1 MPQPFTVILVDLDGT
16 VMESALGIT
25 RSLSIAIEELGFPVP
40 PPSRLIEFVGPP
52 IYDGLRDVAGVTGAD
67 AEAVL
72 ERYRERYRTI
82 GAFEAEP
89 YPGVREA
96 LTALRE
102 LAPLAI
108 ATSKPESIAISILER
123 FELSSLFTVIAGA
136 SDDEKRSAKADVITR
151 ALELLVE
158 AGIDVTRPVMIGDR
172 IHDVEGAAE
181 HGIPA
186 IVAGWG
192 YGAPEE
198 AAGAIA
204 IADAVSDLP
213 GLVAAGAPALDG
225 SESGAR

>member
-1 MPQPFTVILVDLDGT
+1 MTQPFSVILVDLDGT

-40 PPSRLIEFVGPP
+40 PPSRLVEFVGPP
-52 IYDGLRDVAGVTGAD
+52 IYDGLRDVAGLTGAD

-72 ERYRERYRTI
+72 ERYRARYRTI

-96 LTALRE
+96 LVALHA

-108 ATSKPESIAISILER
+108 ATSKPESIAISILEH
-123 FELSSLFTVIAGA
+123 FDLASLFTVIAGA
-136 SDDEKRSAKADVITR
+136 SDDETRSAKADVITR
-151 ALELLVE
+151 ALELLIEQGVD
-158 AGIDVTRPVMIGDR
+158 ISRPVMIGDR

-181 HGIPA
+181 HGIPT

-204 IADAVSDLP
+204 IADAAADLP
-213 GLVAAGAPALDG
+213 GLVGAGVAARSG
-225 SESGAR
+225 SEPDAR

>member
-1 MPQPFTVILVDLDGT
+1 MTQPFTAILVDLDGT

-25 RSLSIAIEELGFPVP
+25 RSLSIALEELGFPVP

-52 IYDGLRDVAGVTGAD
+52 IYDGLRDVAGLTGAD

-72 ERYRERYRTI
+72 ERYRARYRAV

-89 YPGVREA
+89 YAGVREA
-96 LTALRE
+96 LVALRD

-108 ATSKPESIAISILER
+108 ATSKPESTAIRILEH
-123 FELSSLFTVIAGA
+123 FGFAPLFTVIAGA
-136 SDDEKRSAKADVITR
+136 SDDESRSEKADVITR
-151 ALELLVE
+151 ALELLRAESV
-158 AGIDVTRPVMIGDR
+158 DVSRPVMIGDR
-172 IHDVEGAAE
+172 IHDVEGAAA

-204 IADAVSDLP
+204 
-213 GLVAAGAPALDG
+213 VAATPAELPALVGAG
-225 SESGAR
+225 SPDRR

>member
-1 MPQPFTVILVDLDGT
+1 MNAPFTVILVDLDGT

-40 PPSRLIEFVGPP
+40 PPARLIEFVGPP
-52 IYDGLRDVAGVTGAD
+52 IYDGLRDIAGLTGAD
-67 AEAVL
+67 ADAVL
-72 ERYRERYRTI
+72 ERYRARYRTI

-108 ATSKPESIAISILER
+108 ATSKPETIATSILDR
-123 FELSSLFTVIAGA
+123 FELAPLFTVIAGA
-136 SDDEKRSAKADVITR
+136 SDDETRSTKADVITR

-158 AGIDVTRPVMIGDR
+158 AGVDVSRPVMIGDR
-172 IHDVEGAAE
+172 IHDVEGAAA
-181 HGIPA
+181 HGIPS

-192 YGAPEE
+192 YGSPEE

-204 IADAVSDLP
+204 IAATASELP
-213 GLVAAGAPALDG
+213 ALVAAGVPPVDG
-225 SESGAR
+225 AGPDAG

>member
-1 MPQPFTVILVDLDGT
+1 MNQPFTVILVDLDGT

-25 RSLSIAIEELGFPVP
+25 RTLAIAMEELGFPVP
-40 PPSRLIEFVGPP
+40 PPSRLVEFVGPP
-52 IYDGLRDVAGVTGAD
+52 IYDGLRDVAGLTGAD
-67 AEAVL
+67 ADAVL
-72 ERYRERYRTI
+72 ERYRARYRTT

-96 LTALRE
+96 LAALRE

-108 ATSKPESIAISILER
+108 ATSKPESIAVSILER
-123 FELSSLFTVIAGA
+123 FELASFFTVVAGA
-136 SDDEKRSAKADVITR
+136 SDDETRSAKADVITR

-158 AGIDVTRPVMIGDR
+158 AGVDVSRPVMIGDR

-192 YGAPEE
+192 YGSPEE

-204 IADAVSDLP
+204 IADAASDLP
-213 GLVAAGAPALDG
+213 GLVAAGAPSLG
-225 SESGAR
+225 VSEPDAR